1 MLSKLFGLLVVLALL
16 LGTFG
21 GAMAQD
27 AMPEPFCGD
36 LAAEDCDLLKA
47 SQAAMME
54 VSSYAASATYDAMLA
69 GIPGLPAA
77 EINVNVAVD
86 GAFAMGDAAIAA
98 GKMYEGKDQAAVMA
112 MLAEDPQSLL
122 DLVGDMDM
130 DLALSAQMT
139 PELAEAF
146 SAQAGTTVPDALS
159 IGLKLVDGVLYADL
173 TEVAPLA
180 PGVPAGWIGIPALE
194 ALQLAA
200 DQGAFTEAAAQ
211 MDASSVDPSVA
222 TSLALQSMLM
232 GENKMFEEFMTVT
245 RVDDDADGHAVFE
258 TNLDMAGLVSSP
270 AFADLVK
277 QLAASGAL
285 GEDAPTA
292 ADIDQA
298 LQMLGMFGPMLFADL
313 NIGSSLAIGQ
323 EDSLVYEY
331 ASGISWDLAGLLQ
344 MAAMSG
350 QLPEGIDPSAPIAVD
365 FQTAVSNSGFNEPQ
379 TIEAPADAMMI
390 PLEAMTGAP
399 AQ

>member
-1 MLSKLFGLLVVLALL
+1 
-16 LGTFG
+16 
-21 GAMAQD
+21 
-27 AMPEPFCGD
+27 
-36 LAAEDCDLLKA
+36 
-47 SQAAMME
+47 
-54 VSSYAASATYDAMLA
+54 
-69 GIPGLPAA
+69 
-77 EINVNVAVD
+77 
-86 GAFAMGDAAIAA
+86 
-98 GKMYEGKDQAAVMA
+98 
-112 MLAEDPQSLL
+112 
-122 DLVGDMDM
+122 
-130 DLALSAQMT
+130 
-139 PELAEAF
+139 
-146 SAQAGTTVPDALS
+146 
-159 IGLKLVDGVLYADL
+159 
-173 TEVAPLA
+173 
-180 PGVPAGWIGIPALE
+180 
-194 ALQLAA
+194 
-200 DQGAFTEAAAQ
+200 

-222 TSLALQSMLM
+222 TSLAHQSMLM

-390 PLEAMTGAP
+390 TLEAKTGAP